1 MLSLLSKVIP
11 GTQMSVKVSPD
22 YLYLLM
28 HPLAMPAIELKLHV
42 RYKAMK
48 NIRRFIGRAILYILV
63 SIRERAISTILRH
76 IQFLYLKCKGFYS
89 MSLSQ
94 IY

>member
-28 HPLAMPAIELKLHV
+28 HPLAMPAIELKLQV

-48 NIRRFIGRAILYILV
+48 NIRRFIGRVILYILV

-76 IQFLYLKCKGFYS
+76 SILVSKV
-89 MSLSQ
+89 
-94 IY
+94 

>member
-1 MLSLLSKVIP
+1 MLSWLSKVIP
-11 GTQMSVKVSPD
+11 GPQMSVKVSPD

-28 HPLAMPAIELKLHV
+28 HPLAMSAIELKLQV

-48 NIRRFIGRAILYILV
+48 TLRRFIGRAILYILV

-76 IQFLYLKCKGFYS
+76 SILVSKCKGFYS